1 MAVSAPRPTVASRPG
16 RRSGRAGVPWQ
27 AGQVS
32 RARREHRAGHRELR
46 RIHRRQPVRLARRDR
61 PDRPDAHTGPR
72 GFSHPGLNAKRGP
85 AVQVQ
90 FFRSGASTV
99 PASGMTGPAD
109 IPDPPAAPKRGG
121 LRARISA
128 VAGVVTGLAV
138 GVPRV
143 LVLSCRASPRLTVGL
158 GLATVV
164 VGLIPVATAMTAR
177 LLMNTVVSG

>member
-1 MAVSAPRPTVASRPG
+1 G
-16 RRSGRAGVPWQ
+16 
-27 AGQVS
+27 
-32 RARREHRAGHRELR
+32 
-46 RIHRRQPVRLARRDR
+46 
-61 PDRPDAHTGPR
+61 
-72 GFSHPGLNAKRGP
+72 
-85 AVQVQ
+85 
-90 FFRSGASTV
+90 GASTV

-177 LLMNTVVSG
+177 LLMNTVVSGITARSRHLPAVVTLRVPLPW